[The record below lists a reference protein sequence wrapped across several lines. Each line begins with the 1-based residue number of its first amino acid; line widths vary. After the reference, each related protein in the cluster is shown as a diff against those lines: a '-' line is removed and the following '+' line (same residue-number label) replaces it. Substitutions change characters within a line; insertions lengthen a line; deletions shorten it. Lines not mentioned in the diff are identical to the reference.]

1 MSSITIRNLD
11 PAIKERPESRRRSD
25 LEAAAGAMFLEDF
38 EGCVLPFDM
47 NASVAYADVFAA
59 AGGPVDRQRQS
70 IS

>member
-25 LEAAAGAMFLEDF
+25 LEAAAGYLEDF
-38 EGCVLPFDM
+38 EGRVPPFDM
-47 NASVAYADVFAA
+47 NTAVAYADVFAA
-59 AGGPVDRQRQS
+59 AGGQVDRQRQS